1 MADQST
7 PIMGWPQLGSFGA
20 FLVMVAVMTVQAAAR
35 TLHYVRHGVPDHAL
49 PLTQASPKETP
60 GA

>member
-1 MADQST
+1 
-7 PIMGWPQLGSFGA
+7 MGWPQLGSFGA